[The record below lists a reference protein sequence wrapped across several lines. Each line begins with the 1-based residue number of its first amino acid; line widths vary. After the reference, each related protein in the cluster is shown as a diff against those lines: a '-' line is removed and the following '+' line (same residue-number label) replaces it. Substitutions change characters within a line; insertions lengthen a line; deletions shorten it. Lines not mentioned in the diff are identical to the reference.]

1 MAPEPTTAAGKR
13 PVNNA
18 TTTKPK
24 PPTYPRPAS
33 IRSPFAQRYGLGLS
47 TKPGEVYVGT
57 EVGKG
62 AKSVPLDTFSTPG
75 AFASLSP
82 AAQKKVY
89 KDAVEFYGGKDIPL
103 SYVDGFLNDTAQRAY
118 GVQQST
124 GLKVG
129 VLNYWD
135 YYRQSTGVGLN
146 VYASSG
152 GGAGG
157 GGAGGGYSGP
167 VTSKSKQT
175 SVDLTDPSNARALV
189 DAAMTQYLGRRPT
202 DKEYGSFLQ
211 QLNAM
216 EEKNPSVTTQTSTT
230 TAGTGSS
237 STVAKQ
243 KTTGGSN
250 AQQYAVEYARGQE
263 GAAEYT
269 AATTVADAF
278 ISLLGE

>member
-1 MAPEPTTAAGKR
+1 MAPDPTTGGR
-13 PVNNA
+13 PVNN
-18 TTTKPK
+18 TTAPKPK
-24 PPTYPRPAS
+24 VTYPRPTGL
-33 IRSPFAQRYGLGLS
+33 RSPFAQKYGVGLS

-57 EVGKG
+57 EMGKG
-62 AKSVPLDTFSTPG
+62 AKNVPVDTFSIPG

-82 AAQKKVY
+82 AAQQKLY
-89 KDAVEFYGGKDIPL
+89 KDAQAVYGHDKVPALNMD
-103 SYVDGFLNDTAQRAY
+103 SFLTLTASNAY

-135 YYRQSTGVGLN
+135 YYKQSGGPGLN
-146 VYASSG
+146 AYAKSG
-152 GGAGG
+152 SGSGS

-175 SVDLTDPSNARALV
+175 SVNLTDPTSARGLV

-202 DKEYGSFLQ
+202 QKEYANFLQ
-211 QLNAM
+211 QLNSM
-216 EEKNPSVTTQTSTT
+216 EEKNPSVTTQTSVTT
-230 TAGTGSS
+230 PGVGSS
-237 STVAKQ
+237 STVAKS